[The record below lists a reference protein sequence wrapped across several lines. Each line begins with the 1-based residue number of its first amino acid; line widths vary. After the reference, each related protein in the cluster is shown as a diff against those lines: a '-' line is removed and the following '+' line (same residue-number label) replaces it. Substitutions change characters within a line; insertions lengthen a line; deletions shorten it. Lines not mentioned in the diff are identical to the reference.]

1 MQGGKIELSA
11 KKSNGMITYSV
22 ADNGIGINARDQ
34 KKLFRID
41 INPTT
46 IGTSSEKG
54 TGLGLILC
62 REFIQI
68 NHGKIWV
75 ESKVGEGST
84 FSFSLPIPK
93 E

>member
-84 FSFSLPIPK
+84 FSFSLPILNK
-93 E
+93 